1 MEKTRIG
8 RNGIYYIDN
17 SAEDWNVKEYLR
29 QMCGIC
35 RQMDVAT
42 GYLEIGGLLDL
53 DQEWQ
58 KLDKIRIIM
67 GNEVT
72 KRTQEVINKVVD
84 ALLGHVR
91 DSVDKEQEHNEFLFG
106 VHAIVEAMKARKI
119 ECKVY
124 DRDKFHAKAY
134 IMYTSEEFISQ
145 FPVPGVAPEGYALV
159 GSSNFTHAGLT
170 KNIELNI
177 MHDEN
182 VDQLQRWF
190 EEKWQEGL
198 DITEAVLEVI
208 ETRVK
213 EYSPYEVYLRSMYE
227 FFKGREE
234 TVSEWENHDSVVYK
248 GLSQYQKDGY
258 NSLVEIANRYSG
270 AFLCDGVGL
279 GKTFVGLM
287 LIERFVKKER
297 KNVVLIVPAS
307 ARISVW
313 ETTIK
318 KYLPDILY
326 SFYPFKII
334 NHTDLLLE
342 KNQGLMDQIAE
353 QAEIVIID
361 EAHHFRNR
369 SSNRYRKLF
378 EMMARGP
385 QKQMFMLTATPIN
398 NSFLDLQHLIELFT
412 HRKDDYFAPA
422 PLGIHSLSGH
432 FKKME
437 AKLSEIAG
445 TGVSDSVDVSDDIFR
460 ADHLVNALVVQRSRA
475 YVKRSLSKEEGEKV
489 LFSVRQDPNV
499 ANYSLVKSYGT
510 LIEHFK
516 RSFNRKD
523 PKTGK
528 SLPPILA
535 LAVYAPY
542 EDIYYKGDPDKID
555 KMVSGRQQQV
565 VNLIRQLLLKRFES
579 SIAAFSE
586 TCIRIYA
593 RLRKFII
600 DYKEYGNAR
609 QIERFLDKQAYI
621 SAFVDGFIKENI
633 MSTVEDLED
642 DLPDYVWDVEENL
655 NVEDFDIRSMIDD
668 TIVDMDVLAEFI
680 QDIMHIDPEKD
691 DKIRELKQILTTD
704 ERVKGKKVIIFS
716 EYRATAKYIYKEL
729 RKAGFKHIAEIDGQS
744 RDNRHELVQR
754 FAPYYNDKSSAEVE
768 NEINILVAT
777 DVLAEGLNLQDASCL
792 INYELHWN
800 PVRLMQRIG
809 RVDRR
814 RSKEIEERL
823 LHDHPELTE
832 NREKA
837 FYWNFLPPTELEELL
852 SLYKIVSKKTLM
864 ISEIFGIEGK
874 KLITPEDHY
883 DALKEFNSQYEGET
897 SADEEMALAYQDLLA
912 ENPGY
917 EEFVKDLPRK
927 MYSGK
932 TASTRQG
939 YFFCYELPSKRA
951 DGTWTDGDGLYRWFA
966 IDPATQKVT
975 EQAYEIWKAIRCE
988 QEEWRRLETTEAE
1001 FSVIRKAVEKHI
1013 KKSYMRAVQAPI
1025 GVKPRLVTWM
1035 QLC

>member
-1 MEKTRIG
+1 MEQARIG
-8 RNGIYYIDN
+8 RNGLYYIDN

-29 QMCGIC
+29 QMCAISK
-35 RQMDVAT
+35 QMDVAT

-72 KRTQEVINKVVD
+72 KRTQEVINRAVD
-84 ALLGHVR
+84 DLLGRVR
-91 DSVDKEQEHNEFLFG
+91 DSVDREQEQNEFLIG
-106 VHAIVEAMKARKI
+106 VHDIVEAMKSKKI
-119 ECKVY
+119 MCKVY
-124 DRDKFHAKAY
+124 DKDKFHAKAY
-134 IMYTSEEFISQ
+134 IMYTSDKCIAQS
-145 FPVPGVAPEGYALV
+145 PVPGGVQEGYALV

-177 MHDEN
+177 RHEQN
-182 VDQLQRWF
+182 VDQLQEWF
-190 EEKWQEGL
+190 EEKWEEAQ
-198 DITEAVLEVI
+198 DITDAVLEVI

-213 EYSPYEVYLRSMYE
+213 EYSPYDVYLRSMYE
-227 FFKGREE
+227 FFKSREE

-258 NSLVEIANRYSG
+258 NSLVEIAAKYSG

-313 ETTIK
+313 ETTIR
-318 KYLPDILY
+318 KYLPEILEGFY
-326 SFYPFKII
+326 SFKII

-342 KNQGLMDQIAE
+342 KNQNLMQQITD
-353 QAEIVIID
+353 QAEIIVID

-378 EMMARGP
+378 DMMAAGP

-422 PLGIHSLSGH
+422 PLGIHSLAGH

-445 TGVSDSVDVSDDIFR
+445 TGVSDSIDVSDDIFR
-460 ADHLVNALVVQRSRA
+460 ADHLVNELVVQRSRA
-475 YVKRSLSKEEGEKV
+475 YVKRSLANEEGANV
-489 LFSVRQDPNV
+489 LFSVRQDPVV
-499 ANYSLVKSYGT
+499 ANYSLRKSYGN
-510 LIEHFK
+510 LIDHFVD
-516 RSFNRKD
+516 SFYRKD
-523 PKTGK
+523 KKTGK
-528 SLPPILA
+528 SLPILA
-535 LAVYAPY
+535 LAVYSPY
-542 EDIYYKGDPDKID
+542 EDIYFTGNPEKLD

-579 SIAAFSE
+579 SIEAFSE

-600 DYKEYGNAR
+600 DYRDYGNTR
-609 QIERFLDKQAYI
+609 QLERFLNKQAYV
-621 SAFVDGFIKENI
+621 SEYVDGFIKENI

-642 DLPDYVWDVEENL
+642 DLPEYVWDVEENL
-655 NVEDFDIRSMIDD
+655 DVSDFDIRAMIDD
-668 TIVDMDVLAEFI
+668 TVLDMEVLAEFI
-680 QDIMHIDPEKD
+680 QDIMSIQTEND
-691 DKIRELKQILTTD
+691 DKIRELKKILIED
-704 ERVKGKKVIIFS
+704 KRVAGKKVIIFS
-716 EYRATAKYIYKEL
+716 EYRATAKYIYREL
-729 RKAGFKHIAEIDGQS
+729 RKAGFRNLTEIDGQS
-744 RDNRHELVQR
+744 KGNRHDLVQR
-754 FAPYYNDKSSAEVE
+754 FAPYYNDKSSAEIE
-768 NEINILVAT
+768 DEINILVAT

-814 RSKEIEERL
+814 RSAEIEEKL
-823 LHDHPELTE
+823 LHDHPELAE
-832 NREKA
+832 DREKA
-837 FYWNFLPPTELEELL
+837 YYWNFLPPVELEKLL
-852 SLYKIVSKKTLM
+852 SLYKTVSTKTLR
-864 ISEIFGIEGK
+864 ISKTFGIEGK
-874 KLITPEDHY
+874 KLLTPDDDY

-917 EEFVKDLPRK
+917 EELVKELPRK

-932 TASTRQG
+932 TASTRKG
-939 YFFCYELPSKRA
+939 FFFCYELPSKRA
-951 DGTWTDGDGLYRWFA
+951 DGTWTDGDGLYRWYA
-966 IDPATQKVT
+966 IDPQTRIVT
-975 EQAYEIWKAIRCE
+975 EQAYEIWKAIQCG
-988 QEEWRRLETTEAE
+988 QEEPRRLETTEEAFAE
-1001 FSVIRKAVEKHI
+1001 IRKTIEKHI
-1013 KKSYMRAVQAPI
+1013 KKSYMRAVQAPM
-1025 GVKPRLVTWM
+1025 GMKPRLVTWM